1 MQLVAFRRSSCE
13 SVGLIVNHAYS
24 LKFTIEAPA
33 KAVQLPA
40 SALLL
45 RNPTGKDVFER
56 ILKLPFFLLK
66 LYVYPVNYPFFFF
79 FCAPFSKPRCFI
91 ISKTFFNLY
100 INFACSQASHV
111 FSKVYLSAIY
121 LYCDPA
127 PKKSKTA
134 SLCEDASV
142 FKYVRLSAA
151 YKLVFSVAY
160 FVCGTVCCAGVPVA
174 IHIFE

>member
-66 LYVYPVNYPFFFF
+66 LYVYPVNYPLFFFF
-79 FCAPFSKPRCFI
+79 VLLSRCFI

-151 YKLVFSVAY
+151 YKLGFSVAY
-160 FVCGTVCCAGVPVA
+160 FCVWDCVLRRGPGCYAY
-174 IHIFE
+174 FE